1 MKAANDTSQR
11 AQQEQRVRDL
21 EGELSRSHS
30 VQQDSLLQRDSSRT
44 ELERYKHL
52 YSEELRLRKSLAAK
66 LERWERDGASPQ
78 SYIYKYV
85 FIITTA
91 QSHFQIQT
99 LKLVALATKKVWW
112 RLLQCLSD
120 AENYIYLPSKTK
132 NNQLKK
138 LQL

>member
-1 MKAANDTSQR
+1 MKAANETSQR

-21 EGELSRSHS
+21 EGELSRSRS

-44 ELERYKHL
+44 ELERYRQL

-66 LERWERDGASPQ
+66 LERWERERWSQ
-78 SYIYKYV
+78 SSELSLEICLHYNHCS
-85 FIITTA
+85 ITF
-91 QSHFQIQT
+91 SDSNIEMS
-99 LKLVALATKKVWW
+99 ALATKKVAE
-112 RLLQCLSD
+112 SD